1 MLKIYD
7 YKGKKNICGDRI
19 HEART
24 RQRMT
29 QQELAARMQI
39 EGVTLERDS
48 ISRVEIGTRFVTDYE
63 VVIFAK
69 VLGVSVIWLLGE
81 EYLSAFHKARRA
93 ILLLYYDAAFTAK
106 DIFHTAKFTETRE
119 SMITTI

>member
-19 HEART
+19 HEERT

-29 QQELAARMQI
+29 HQELAARMQI

-69 VLGVSVIWLLGE
+69 CSE
-81 EYLSAFHKARRA
+81 
-93 ILLLYYDAAFTAK
+93 
-106 DIFHTAKFTETRE
+106 
-119 SMITTI
+119 

>member
-19 HEART
+19 YEART

-81 EYLSAFHKARRA
+81 E
-93 ILLLYYDAAFTAK
+93 
-106 DIFHTAKFTETRE
+106 
-119 SMITTI
+119 

>member
-1 MLKIYD
+1 
-7 YKGKKNICGDRI
+7 
-19 HEART
+19 
-24 RQRMT
+24 MT

-69 VLGVSVIWLLGE
+69 VLGVSVMWLLGE
-81 EYLSAFHKARRA
+81 E
-93 ILLLYYDAAFTAK
+93 
-106 DIFHTAKFTETRE
+106 
-119 SMITTI
+119 

>member
-1 MLKIYD
+1 MLKIYN

-19 HEART
+19 REART

-69 VLGVSVIWLLGE
+69 VLGVSVMWLLGE
-81 EYLSAFHKARRA
+81 E
-93 ILLLYYDAAFTAK
+93 
-106 DIFHTAKFTETRE
+106 
-119 SMITTI
+119 